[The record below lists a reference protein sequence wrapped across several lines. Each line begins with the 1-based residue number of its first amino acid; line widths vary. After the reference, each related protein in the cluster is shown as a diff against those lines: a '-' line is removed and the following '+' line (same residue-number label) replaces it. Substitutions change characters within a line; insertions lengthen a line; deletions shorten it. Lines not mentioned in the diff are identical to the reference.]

1 MDGVKRLVCNVEL
14 EISMTS
20 VIESLS
26 KAAEPVSEDLLV
38 DFWLPR

>member
-1 MDGVKRLVCNVEL
+1 MDGVERLVRNVKL

-26 KAAEPVSEDLLV
+26 KAAKPVSEDLLV
-38 DFWLPR
+38 DFRLPR